1 MESIIIFGILAAGIA
16 LGAVGGYLWARTHTM
31 VALKDVENKT
41 KACEDLAKERDALR
55 ADTDSLRDEL
65 STQRTENARL
75 TEQLRQESEERAN
88 IRRDS
93 ETVFRE
99 LASTILDEKSRAFK
113 ESNES
118 RLAEILNPF
127 KENVETL
134 RKTISDCYTGEV
146 SEVKSLKESL
156 RMLTELNTTIG
167 REAKELTVALRG
179 NSKVQ
184 GDWGEMVLRQILE
197 MSGLEE
203 GTNYVLQATTNIDGT
218 KIVGENNN
226 ALRPD
231 ALFLL
236 PDKKCVVIDS
246 KTSLTAYNDYANASD
261 EAARQAALK
270 AHLAS
275 VKRHID
281 ELADKRY
288 DRYVKGA
295 ADFVMMFVP
304 SEGAYIATMQG
315 DGKLWEYAYGRRVL
329 VVSPTHLM
337 SVLQLMCQLWRQDK
351 QNKNAQRIAEETGKL
366 YDKVVGLA
374 EELEGIDKSFNNLA
388 GRFHNVWTKL
398 RNGSGNV
405 LKRFEDIKQMGVK
418 SDKSLQRY
426 IESGDEDE
434 AEQ

>member
-1 MESIIIFGILAAGIA
+1 METTVIFLLVVAGIA
-16 LGAVGGYLWARTHTM
+16 AGAVGGYLWARIRTT
-31 VALKDVENKT
+31 AAETSLKNKT
-41 KACEDLAKERDALR
+41 DECERIATER
-55 ADTDSLRDEL
+55 DSLRAETAALREEL
-65 STQRTENARL
+65 TTAKTENARL
-75 TEQLRQESEERAN
+75 AEQLRQEGEERGN

-93 ETVFRE
+93 ELAFRE
-99 LASTILDEKSRAFK
+99 LASAILDEKSKAFK

-156 RMLTELNTTIG
+156 RTLTELNATIG
-167 REAKELTVALRG
+167 REAKELTGALRG

-197 MSGLEE
+197 KSGLEE
-203 GTNYVLQATTNIDGT
+203 NVNYVLQATTNADGS

-226 ALRPD
+226 SLRPD

-246 KTSLTAYNDYANASD
+246 KTSLTAYNDYVAAAD
-261 EAARQAALK
+261 EPSRQAALK

-295 ADFVMMFVP
+295 ADFVMMFMP
-304 SEGAYIATMQG
+304 SEGAYIATMQA
-315 DGKLWEYAYGRRVL
+315 DGKLWEYAYDKRVL

-351 QNKNAQRIAEETGKL
+351 QNKNAQKIADETGKL
-366 YDKVVGLA
+366 YDKLVGFADELA
-374 EELEGIDKSFNNLA
+374 GIDKSFNDVA
-388 GRFHNVWTKL
+388 DRFRSAWGKL
-398 RNGSGNV
+398 RDGKGNV
-405 LKRFEDIKQMGVK
+405 LKRFEEIKKMGIK
-418 SDKSLQRY
+418 SDKSLRRY
-426 IESGDEDE
+426 IESADEEDE
-434 AEQ
+434 Q